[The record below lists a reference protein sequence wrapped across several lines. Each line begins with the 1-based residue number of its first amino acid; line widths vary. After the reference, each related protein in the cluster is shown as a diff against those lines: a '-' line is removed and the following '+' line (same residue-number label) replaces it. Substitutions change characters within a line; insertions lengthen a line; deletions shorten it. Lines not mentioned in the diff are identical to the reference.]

1 MANATIYD
9 VSELAQVSIA
19 TVSRVLNSP
28 DQVSE
33 DTRAR
38 VITAIDEL
46 GFVPKF
52 EAITRARKA
61 VGRIGILTPSFTS
74 DSFVERLRGLVTALS
89 GTSYEPVIYNVDS
102 PAQRDGYLTRLPMTR
117 RVDGLIAIDLPID
130 ETAVARLIKYK
141 LPIVQIVPSSQ
152 SHVSRHLTTIIH
164 DDKEG
169 GRIAAEYLLAK
180 GHRQL
185 GYIGDTGQPEYLGT
199 FTDQKLDS
207 FRQTLALN
215 GVALPDDYVKLGP
228 FGPESAW
235 QLAHRL
241 LQMPSPPTAIF
252 AGSDAQAIG
261 ALRAVRESG
270 RKVPDDV
277 AVMGFDDI
285 TASAYIGLTTIHQQL
300 QESGQLALN
309 LLLEQI
315 EQGIRVESQVI
326 SLPFTLMARDT
337 A

>member
-1 MANATIYD
+1 MPKATIYD

-28 DQVSE
+28 EQVSE
-33 DTRAR
+33 ETRTR
-38 VITAIDEL
+38 VINAIDEL

-102 PAQRDGYLTRLPMTR
+102 PAQRDGYLTKLPMTR

-130 ETAVARLIKYK
+130 ETAVTRLLKQK
-141 LPIVQIVPSSQ
+141 LPTVQIVPSSQ
-152 SHVSRHLTTIIH
+152 SSVSRNITTIIH

-185 GYIGDTGQPEYLGT
+185 GYIGDMGQPDYLGT
-199 FTDQKLDS
+199 FSDQKLDS

-215 GVALPDDYVKLGP
+215 GVALPNDYVQLGP
-228 FGPESAW
+228 FGMESAF
-235 QLAHRL
+235 QLTRQL
-241 LQMPSPPTAIF
+241 LLMESPPTTIF
-252 AGSDAQAIG
+252 AGSNTQATG

-270 RKVPDDV
+270 RKVPDGV

-285 TASAYIGLTTIHQQL
+285 AVAEYIWLTTIHQQL
-300 QESGQLALN
+300 KESGQLALN
-309 LLLEQI
+309 LLLELM
-315 EQGIRVESQVI
+315 EQSEDVEIQSI
-326 SLPFTLMARDT
+326 SLPFTLMERDT

>member
-89 GTSYEPVIYNVDS
+89 GTLYEPVIYNIDS
-102 PAQRDGYLTRLPMTR
+102 RAQRDGYLTKLPMTR

-130 ETAVARLIKYK
+130 EAAVARLIKYK

-164 DDKEG
+164 NDKEG

-215 GVALPDDYVKLGP
+215 GVALPDDYVQLGP
-228 FGPESAW
+228 FGMESAW
-235 QLAHRL
+235 QLTHRL

-252 AGSDAQAIG
+252 AGSDTQAIG
-261 ALRAVRESG
+261 ALQAVRESG

-285 TASAYIGLTTIHQQL
+285 TVSAYMGLTTIHQQL

-315 EQGIRVESQVI
+315 EQGIRVEAQSI